1 MFSRKSLT
9 LIVLALM
16 CTIPAISQVVTL
28 DSCRNMALHNNKQM
42 RILARKVEQAG
53 YQKDEAFA
61 AYLPSIDFTGG
72 YLYNSK
78 KISMFDSD
86 QYLPVKSF
94 DIATQSYQFD
104 VVKNPVTGQPVLDPA
119 TGQPIPSQ
127 VAYLPKKA
135 LEYDIHNVFF
145 GAVTLTQPVFMGGK
159 IVALNKITQFA
170 EKLAATMHDRQAQDI
185 IYAVDGAYWQV
196 VSLKAKEK
204 LCVSYVALLDT
215 LHNNVKAM
223 IRQGVATE
231 SDLLTVD
238 VKLNSAN
245 VDLVKVRD
253 GLVLSRMALA
263 QLCGLSPDTQMC
275 LADEDLDVK
284 ASHLPGNTTMPSNQ
298 YNMQEVYD
306 RRDDIRALELGIKIR
321 EQQANVARASMMPNL
336 ALVAGYSFSN
346 PNVFNGFKKRF
357 DGQWNVGA
365 MLTIPLWHWGGNYNK
380 YRAAKVETDIARL
393 ELDDA
398 KDLIDL
404 QVSQAAFKASEAVKT
419 YEMTL
424 SNISKADDNLR
435 HAQLG
440 YREGVMT
447 TQNVME
453 AQTAWLKAYSEK
465 IDAEIDVR
473 LCDVYLAKTLGT
485 LTY

>member
-1 MFSRKSLT
+1 
-9 LIVLALM
+9 
-16 CTIPAISQVVTL
+16 
-28 DSCRNMALHNNKQM
+28 
-42 RILARKVEQAG
+42 
-53 YQKDEAFA
+53 
-61 AYLPSIDFTGG
+61 
-72 YLYNSK
+72 
-78 KISMFDSD
+78 
-86 QYLPVKSF
+86 
-94 DIATQSYQFD
+94 
-104 VVKNPVTGQPVLDPA
+104 
-119 TGQPIPSQ
+119 
-127 VAYLPKKA
+127 
-135 LEYDIHNVFF
+135 
-145 GAVTLTQPVFMGGK
+145 
-159 IVALNKITQFA
+159 
-170 EKLAATMHDRQAQDI
+170 
-185 IYAVDGAYWQV
+185 
-196 VSLKAKEK
+196 
-204 LCVSYVALLDT
+204 
-215 LHNNVKAM
+215 
-223 IRQGVATE
+223 
-231 SDLLTVD
+231 
-238 VKLNSAN
+238 
-245 VDLVKVRD
+245 
-253 GLVLSRMALA
+253 
-263 QLCGLSPDTQMC
+263 MC

-435 HAQLG
+435 HAHLG